1 MVTAASPATG
11 PAGSTPPA
19 LGEEGRAILHVDM
32 DAFYVSVELR
42 RRPELVGKPVV
53 VGGTGRRGVVA
64 AASYEARRYGVFS
77 AMPSST
83 ARRRCPDAVFLSGDH
98 ELYSQVSAQVHEIFH
113 SVTPLVEPIALDE
126 AFLDVGGSL
135 RLFGDRGTAA
145 RAIADH
151 LRARVQTELGLIC
164 SVGGGTSK
172 FIAKLASKRAK
183 PRVSDRG
190 VEAGP
195 GVVLVAPGA
204 ELDFLHPLPVQA
216 LWGVGPATLDRL
228 QRFGVRTVGDLARIE
243 LDALVAALGP
253 AQGRHL
259 HELAWAR
266 DDRPV
271 EPDRELKSIGHEETF
286 AHDRHTFDELW
297 REAVRLADAVASRLR
312 ATGQGA
318 RTVSIKVRFDDFRT
332 LSRSHTLPAPVTTAR
347 AILDAVEPM
356 LQKIELVRGVRLF
369 GISVSGFG
377 TPSEQLTL
385 DDLLAG
391 GVEAAPAT
399 TVAADWEAAS
409 ETIDAIRG
417 RFGTASIGPASAL
430 HGSDGG
436 LRLVR
441 KGAQQWGPDHPGRT
455 GDRREE

>member
-1 MVTAASPATG
+1 MTGSDPTAPR
-11 PAGSTPPA
+11 PA
-19 LGEEGRAILHVDM
+19 LGETGRAVLHVDM

-77 AMPSST
+77 AMPSSV
-83 ARRRCPDAVFLSGDH
+83 ARRKCPHAVFLSGDH
-98 ELYSQVSAQVHEIFH
+98 ELYAQVSAQVHEIFH

-126 AFLDVGGSL
+126 AFLDVTGSL
-135 RLFGDRGTAA
+135 RLFGPKATAA

-151 LRARVQTELGLIC
+151 VRARVSDELGLVC

-190 VEAGP
+190 VEPGA
-195 GVVLVAPGA
+195 GVVLVPPGG
-204 ELDFLHPLPVQA
+204 ELAFLHPLPVQA

-228 QRFGVRTVGDLARIE
+228 QRFGIRTVGDLARME
-243 LDALVAALGP
+243 LDTLVGALGQ

-259 HELAWAR
+259 HDLAWAR
-266 DDRPV
+266 DDRAV
-271 EPDRELKSIGHEETF
+271 EPERELKSIGHEETF

-297 REAVRLADAVASRLR
+297 REAVRLADAVAARLR

-318 RTVSIKVRFDDFRT
+318 RTVSIKVRFDDFQT
-332 LSRSHTLPAPVTTAR
+332 LSRSHTLPAPVTTAT

-356 LQKIELVRGVRLF
+356 LRKIELVRGVRLF

-377 TPSEQLTL
+377 EPAEQLSL
-385 DDLLAG
+385 DALLAG
-391 GVEAAPAT
+391 GGVDSAPAT

-417 RFGTASIGPASAL
+417 RFGTTSIGPASAL

-441 KGAQQWGPDHPGRT
+441 KGAQQWGPDHPGRA
-455 GDRREE
+455 GERREE